1 MEVKEPM
8 SDYLIPLGGGDEVG
22 ASAYFLF
29 IDGIRILL
37 DCGARL
43 QRPDIEELYPDY
55 ERLLQEVSDYSDL
68 DLILISHAHYDHIGS
83 FAKIATLA
91 PHAEILATQD
101 TKRLI
106 EVQLLEFGRI
116 SGREESERVKNER
129 YRQAQTLLSRIQ
141 VRPVMK
147 TFQMKGCK
155 ITLLPAGHMIG
166 AVMIYLETGS
176 HRILYSGDFSVKTRF
191 GLNGMRIPGG
201 IFPKVLLLNAPNTY
215 LDADEWQKELI
226 LVQSAQREGAGF
238 TEGAEQSGL
247 EPIIKRNL
255 AQNKRVYLISK
266 SIPKHLDLLY
276 FLNEVFPDTPV
287 FLEPKS
293 RKIADTLADMG
304 YFVYGNHIQSDQEI
318 PENQGGYIVVGQ
330 DSAREGCV
338 SVLFDLYSLHA
349 GPAEIYQFAE
359 NLGVE
364 QIYLLHVY
372 PRFRKK
378 SLGDVMKEN
387 HPNLSVTQAKNG
399 FKYYIKREKAMKYD
413 QIFQD
418 VMQKELSKAQE
429 LQEDPSTATIR
440 AKLMG
445 EWVAVYGS
453 LRYPNC
459 HPRDAYRMSQEVL
472 KENRVSY
479 ETYMEALESVNLDQE
494 ERRKY
499 ILGIVEQGISW
510 LKQALDGDREAM
522 QKYAEFTEN
531 LERRDRKNHKIFFL
545 GKYMVIFLV
554 MIDPD
559 LKNETYSP
567 ILYTFRSRYCDR
579 LLRNIRGAL
588 FEQYGMKR
596 QKKSARDVL
605 RQTERVLTE
614 SSEAVAEYQSGNE
627 LEQLRFMKDN
637 YKNSLE
643 LVQAMFDELNET
655 IDEATEDAKNTAIA
669 SFYSMMNSEK
679 YGHLLDSM
687 EMVEKRLTT
696 LKEQKVK
703 TPPQLLPLTIVFKQ
717 MLRFIKDCGVTP
729 IDCTGREFET
739 EVEGLAEYTYIGESY
754 TELNQKK
761 TVVVE
766 HPGWKFGS
774 TVISLPTVRE
784 KEEEVE

>member
-1 MEVKEPM
+1 
-8 SDYLIPLGGGDEVG
+8 
-22 ASAYFLF
+22 
-29 IDGIRILL
+29 
-37 DCGARL
+37 
-43 QRPDIEELYPDY
+43 
-55 ERLLQEVSDYSDL
+55 
-68 DLILISHAHYDHIGS
+68 
-83 FAKIATLA
+83 
-91 PHAEILATQD
+91 
-101 TKRLI
+101 
-106 EVQLLEFGRI
+106 
-116 SGREESERVKNER
+116 
-129 YRQAQTLLSRIQ
+129 
-141 VRPVMK
+141 
-147 TFQMKGCK
+147 
-155 ITLLPAGHMIG
+155 
-166 AVMIYLETGS
+166 
-176 HRILYSGDFSVKTRF
+176 
-191 GLNGMRIPGG
+191 
-201 IFPKVLLLNAPNTY
+201 
-215 LDADEWQKELI
+215 
-226 LVQSAQREGAGF
+226 
-238 TEGAEQSGL
+238 
-247 EPIIKRNL
+247 
-255 AQNKRVYLISK
+255 
-266 SIPKHLDLLY
+266 
-276 FLNEVFPDTPV
+276 
-287 FLEPKS
+287 
-293 RKIADTLADMG
+293 
-304 YFVYGNHIQSDQEI
+304 
-318 PENQGGYIVVGQ
+318 
-330 DSAREGCV
+330 
-338 SVLFDLYSLHA
+338 
-349 GPAEIYQFAE
+349 
-359 NLGVE
+359 
-364 QIYLLHVY
+364 
-372 PRFRKK
+372 
-378 SLGDVMKEN
+378 MKEN

>member
-1 MEVKEPM
+1 MQ
-8 SDYLIPLGGGDEVG
+8 DYSFAGRTYDRCGDDLFRDRQSPDSLLRRFQCQDEV
-22 ASAYFLF
+22 
-29 IDGIRILL
+29 R
-37 DCGARL
+37 
-43 QRPDIEELYPDY
+43 
-55 ERLLQEVSDYSDL
+55 
-68 DLILISHAHYDHIGS
+68 
-83 FAKIATLA
+83 
-91 PHAEILATQD
+91 TQ
-101 TKRLI
+101 
-106 EVQLLEFGRI
+106 
-116 SGREESERVKNER
+116 
-129 YRQAQTLLSRIQ
+129 
-141 VRPVMK
+141 
-147 TFQMKGCK
+147 
-155 ITLLPAGHMIG
+155 
-166 AVMIYLETGS
+166 
-176 HRILYSGDFSVKTRF
+176 
-191 GLNGMRIPGG
+191 RIPGG